1 MPHSVSATLK
11 PVFPLSVKL
20 GVTGILG
27 AVTIA
32 SYLNKN
38 LISTIIDNN
47 MARTK
52 DVIEHRRIRIYEE
65 EERMK
70 QRKLEWQLLSFASY
84 GNWSKT
90 RSQVKY
96 LQDKFEHKE
105 RNTWQD
111 LVQGMD
117 ENNKSS

>member
-1 MPHSVSATLK
+1 
-11 PVFPLSVKL
+11 
-20 GVTGILG
+20 
-27 AVTIA
+27 
-32 SYLNKN
+32 
-38 LISTIIDNN
+38 